1 MDTRSTVHM
10 HIRPMYCDTVSHCT
24 TPFFPGHWL
33 CQSLYCTYF
42 IEVGCCIT
50 VISQPHQHF
59 TSTSSATCCWGLL
72 FSSNSVSVSS
82 LLQLFF
88 LHYIFYIYIRSSYI
102 SLHVGTMSLNTL
114 GFEQYLSMKLVVI
127 KTIRASDEATP
138 SREFSSPLKV
148 SRPIP

>member
-10 HIRPMYCDTVSHCT
+10 HIRPMYSDTVSHCT

-50 VISQPHQHF
+50 AISQLHQHLVC
-59 TSTSSATCCWGLL
+59 SATCCWGLL

>member
-10 HIRPMYCDTVSHCT
+10 HIRPMYSDTVSHCT

-42 IEVGCCIT
+42 IEVSCCIT
-50 VISQPHQHF
+50 VISQLHQDLVC
-59 TSTSSATCCWGLL
+59 SATCCWALL

>member
-10 HIRPMYCDTVSHCT
+10 HIRPMYSDTVSHCT

-50 VISQPHQHF
+50 VISQLHQHLVC
-59 TSTSSATCCWGLL
+59 SATCCWGLL

-88 LHYIFYIYIRSSYI
+88 YITFFTFTLEAAI
-102 SLHVGTMSLNTL
+102 SVYM
-114 GFEQYLSMKLVVI
+114 LVQCH
-127 KTIRASDEATP
+127 
-138 SREFSSPLKV
+138 
-148 SRPIP
+148 

>member
-10 HIRPMYCDTVSHCT
+10 HIRPMYSDTVSHCT

-50 VISQPHQHF
+50 VISQLHQDLVC
-59 TSTSSATCCWGLL
+59 SATCCWALL